1 VTDGRT
7 TDRLNQS
14 LTVLGFNGLAT
25 TCFIVLY
32 ENALA
37 ELGLV
42 LLLHGLDVLYLGS
55 VVDIDQVLSAFI
67 NSASLAQDLGCE
79 TLKVCIA
86 DYRGLF

>member
-1 VTDGRT
+1 MTDGRT

-25 TCFIVLY
+25 ACFIVLY

-67 NSASLAQDLGCE
+67 NSASLAQNLGCE
-79 TLKVCIA
+79 TLKVCVA
-86 DYRGLF
+86 DY

>member
-42 LLLHGLDVLYLGS
+42 LLLHGLDVLYLRS

-79 TLKVCIA
+79 TLKVCVA

>member
-1 VTDGRT
+1 M
-7 TDRLNQS
+7 
-14 LTVLGFNGLAT
+14 TVLGFNGLAT

-55 VVDIDQVLSAFI
+55 VVDIDQVLGAFI

-79 TLKVCIA
+79 TLKVCVA
-86 DYRGLF
+86 DY

>member
-1 VTDGRT
+1 MTDGRT

>member
-25 TCFIVLY
+25 ACFIVLY

-55 VVDIDQVLSAFI
+55 VVDIYQVLGAFI

-79 TLKVCIA
+79 TLKVCVA